1 MNSTLWNWKF
11 LEGQLCSGKIW
22 CPVHK

>member
-1 MNSTLWNWKF
+1 MNSTFWNWKF